1 MEPLLAGA
9 AAGGSTTVKIF
20 LLLTAL
26 SFSSAVLVCMTSF
39 TRIIIVLSFV
49 RQALGTQQLP
59 PNQVLVGLSLFLT
72 MFIMAPT
79 AGRVNEQ
86 ALEPLLQDQMELK
99 EAATVAGGIMREF
112 LLKQTRGEDLR
123 LFYDVSGRPRPSR
136 GDEVP
141 MTVAAPAFLL
151 SELTTAFQ
159 MGLYIFIPMVL
170 IDLLVASILM
180 SLGMTMV
187 PPTIVAL
194 PIKLAVFV
202 MADGWRLVVSSLVRS
217 FM

>member
-1 MEPLLAGA
+1 
-9 AAGGSTTVKIF
+9 
-20 LLLTAL
+20 
-26 SFSSAVLVCMTSF
+26 
-39 TRIIIVLSFV
+39 
-49 RQALGTQQLP
+49 
-59 PNQVLVGLSLFLT
+59 